1 MKPTRPRILHDL
13 ALTLGGFSALGREF
27 QISGWA
33 VKKWYL
39 TGLVPAER
47 VPTLLALA
55 ERHGIEAKPWQI
67 RPDVY
72 PVALFDVC
80 VPCSEVEAAK

>member
-1 MKPTRPRILHDL
+1 MKPTRLRILHDL

-39 TGLVPAER
+39 SGVIPPER
-47 VPTLLALA
+47 VPTLIALA
-55 ERHGIEAKPWQI
+55 DRHGFEAKPWHI

-72 PVALFDVC
+72 PVSLFE
-80 VPCSEVEAAK
+80 SAAPP